1 VLGVSALR
9 RWRAAALG
17 ASLIAMALLVVV
29 GCTNVI
35 SGAPTADVN
44 DARNYQTWVT
54 VSLSQSAAA
63 SSEQESTRQE
73 SLTAEAVATGCEL
86 LSNTSVDAVTA
97 INAYVNAVA
106 SRNEDNINARAQAA
120 VDTLNR
126 GADTV
131 ATSLNSALL
140 PQVRDAFAAWVDATR
155 AVARAIAERDGQQEF
170 NAEVDKFNQANTAAL
185 DTCGGSH

>member
-17 ASLIAMALLVVV
+17 AGLIAMALLVIV
-29 GCTNVI
+29 GCTNVT
-35 SGAPTADVN
+35 SGAPTVDTA
-44 DARNYQTWVT
+44 DARNFQTWV
-54 VSLSQSAAA
+54 SASMSQSAAA
-63 SSEQESTRQE
+63 SSERESTRQE
-73 SLTAEAVATGCEL
+73 SMTAEAVASGCEL

-106 SRNEDNINARAQAA
+106 TRNEDNINMRAQAA

-131 ATSLNSALL
+131 ATSLNSPLL

-155 AVARAIAERDGQQEF
+155 GVARAIGERYGQPEF

-185 DTCGGSH
+185 DSCGGSH